1 MEQILLFLEQY
12 DKIIIDASPV
22 KSFFKAINVFKV
34 FYYISFPK
42 ILKCVPKRN
51 KYCCFWNGSF

>member
-22 KSFFKAINVFKV
+22 KSFFKEVNVIQGF
-34 FYYISFPK
+34 
-42 ILKCVPKRN
+42 
-51 KYCCFWNGSF
+51 